1 MSTNPP
7 EGHDPYYR
15 EYARAY
21 DEHSRGV
28 PGDVEFYVALARE
41 AGAVVELGVGT
52 GRIAVPTAQAGVPV
66 LGFDREPA
74 MLEVAREK
82 AEAAGVGHLVT
93 LREGDMRSFALDA
106 PVPLVTIP
114 FRTFLHNLTTEDQ
127 IATLRAC
134 RDALGPG
141 GRLALNVFNPDLRM
155 MAKWMGRRAEDWEPF
170 GWEGYQ
176 AHQDYRPTEQVVTTS
191 LRVRDEDGQ
200 WRRTSFRLRYVYRY
214 EMQHLLERCGFEVES
229 LWGGFQGQPYQ
240 DGAPEMVWIAKRS
253 ERDVETLV

>member
-1 MSTNPP
+1 SLRCGVRRCCRVYARDTLRAASASQSSARREEPVSTNPP

-82 AEAAGVGHLVT
+82 AEVAGVSHLVT
-93 LREGDMRSFALDA
+93 LRDGDMRSFTLDA

-114 FRTFLHNLTTEDQ
+114 
-127 IATLRAC
+127 
-134 RDALGPG
+134 
-141 GRLALNVFNPDLRM
+141 
-155 MAKWMGRRAEDWEPF
+155 
-170 GWEGYQ
+170 
-176 AHQDYRPTEQVVTTS
+176 
-191 LRVRDEDGQ
+191 
-200 WRRTSFRLRYVYRY
+200 
-214 EMQHLLERCGFEVES
+214 
-229 LWGGFQGQPYQ
+229 
-240 DGAPEMVWIAKRS
+240 
-253 ERDVETLV
+253 